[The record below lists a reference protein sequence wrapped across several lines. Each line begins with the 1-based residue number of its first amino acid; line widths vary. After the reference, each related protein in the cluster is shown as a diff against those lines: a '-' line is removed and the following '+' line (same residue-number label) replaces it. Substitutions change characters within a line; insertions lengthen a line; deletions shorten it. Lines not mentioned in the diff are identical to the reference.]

1 MTRKPVEMSEYDQHI
16 QERMRQAYQR
26 VFGSS
31 PGSPGFGQ
39 RYMEP
44 PCDVYQTESHVVV
57 LMDIAG
63 IPDEEIELEVDGRRL
78 IISGERKPLGSD
90 SSRRSYSQME
100 ITTGPFRRELFLP
113 AEVDAE
119 NSEAVYHSG
128 ILKITLPISRPATGR
143 HLRIIVR

>member
-1 MTRKPVEMSEYDQHI
+1 MTKKPVSEFDQHI

-26 VFGSS
+26 VFGAS
-31 PGSPGFGQ
+31 GSPGFGR

-44 PCDVYQTESHVVV
+44 ACDVFQAESNIVV

-78 IISGERKPLGSD
+78 VISGQRKPLGG
-90 SSRRSYSQME
+90 RSHRVYSQME
-100 ITTGPFRRELFLP
+100 IATGPFRRELFLP

-119 NSEAVYHSG
+119 KSEAIYHAG
-128 ILKITLPISRPATGR
+128 ILKVTLPVSRPSSGR
-143 HLRIIVR
+143 HLRIIVS